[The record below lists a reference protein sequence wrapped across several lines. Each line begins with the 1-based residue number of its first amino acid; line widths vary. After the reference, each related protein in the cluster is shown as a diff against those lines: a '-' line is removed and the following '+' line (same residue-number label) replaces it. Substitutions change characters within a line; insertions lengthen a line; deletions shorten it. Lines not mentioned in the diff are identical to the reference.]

1 MPGGGR
7 EFPNKGVNSQGSK
20 YTSYKNGGCRYS
32 NKGGDGSS
40 PTRKSFDNGKGHSFY
55 ENKVGCM
62 ESGGQPYKTHTNK
75 NTGKSN
81 NY

>member
-1 MPGGGR
+1 M
-7 EFPNKGVNSQGSK
+7 NSQGNE
-20 YTSYKNGGCRYS
+20 YTSYKDGGYRYS

-40 PTRKSFDNGKGHSFY
+40 TSSKYLDTGKGHSFH
-55 ENKVGCM
+55 ENKVGSM
-62 ESGGQPYKTHTNK
+62 ESRGQPYKTHTNK